1 MYRNSMLKG
10 GLYMN
15 IQKEL
20 SKGSSSLLVLSVL
33 GTGDMYG
40 YQIIKEIEQRSEFVF
55 SFKEGT
61 LYPIL
66 HGFEQEGLVK
76 SYWQDGE
83 RGKRRSLFRQSAQTP
98 KSASRFF
105 RRRLSRNPFSPL
117 RLHLRRRPYRP
128 ALFGCSHLRC
138 SRSRYKNR
146 CGRIYD
152 PAAPRG

>member
-1 MYRNSMLKG
+1 MYRNSMIKG

-83 RGKRRSLFRQSAQTP
+83 RRRKGDKERVSA
-98 KSASRFF
+98 
-105 RRRLSRNPFSPL
+105 LGGL
-117 RLHLRRRPYRP
+117 R
-128 ALFGCSHLRC
+128 
-138 SRSRYKNR
+138 
-146 CGRIYD
+146 
-152 PAAPRG
+152 

>member
-1 MYRNSMLKG
+1 
-10 GLYMN
+10 MN

-33 GTGDMYG
+33 GTGD
-40 YQIIKEIEQRSEFVF
+40 IKEIEQRSEFVF

-83 RGKRRSLFRQSAQTP
+83 RGKRRKYYHITDRGLKMLNKSTEDWHSYSSAVEKVIRSGLAP
-98 KSASRFF
+98 SAV
-105 RRRLSRNPFSPL
+105 
-117 RLHLRRRPYRP
+117 
-128 ALFGCSHLRC
+128 
-138 SRSRYKNR
+138 
-146 CGRIYD
+146 
-152 PAAPRG
+152 